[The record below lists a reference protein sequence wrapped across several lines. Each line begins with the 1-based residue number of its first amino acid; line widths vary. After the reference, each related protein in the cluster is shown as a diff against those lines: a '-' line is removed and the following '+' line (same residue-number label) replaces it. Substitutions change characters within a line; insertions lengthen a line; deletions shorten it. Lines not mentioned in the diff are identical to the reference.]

1 MPQASIDPPVH
12 PCPEQ
17 RRPRRSKRQGCLRQP
32 VRLSA
37 SSRSRLLLPRP
48 RSRAAGRRKPAGE
61 APPPLD
67 DPCHSLLPAPFSL
80 RTLLVLILM
89 QVVSWLSGRCGVRAC
104 SRLGKFELVYTLL
117 VHAAGAVGGSRV
129 VHIGVRRP
137 RGRNVRIKLHV
148 EFVVCVRVSAEG
160 VAWALRRCMATK
172 GLVIADVTGAS

>member
-1 MPQASIDPPVH
+1 MEHGATGV
-12 PCPEQ
+12 
-17 RRPRRSKRQGCLRQP
+17 
-32 VRLSA
+32 V
-37 SSRSRLLLPRP
+37 
-48 RSRAAGRRKPAGE
+48 AAGRVRGLGHDCDDDNDRSCNNSGDGKSRLGRKM
-61 APPPLD
+61 
-67 DPCHSLLPAPFSL
+67 
-80 RTLLVLILM
+80 LVLILM

-172 GLVIADVTGAS
+172 GLVIVDVI